1 MTVSDEALHQLSER
15 ELVEE
20 VIRLRE
26 GIRRHRDSTAQELCW
41 HHPQLWGLLP
51 ESSDPIPD
59 VPAWPQFLRGCV
71 RYRESL
77 DDQLPT
83 APRVTTEYDA

>member
-1 MTVSDEALHQLSER
+1 MTASDEDLHQLSER
-15 ELVEE
+15 ELVDE

-83 APRVTTEYDA
+83 APRVTSEYDT